1 MIRKT
6 FRSLSGIFSDVA
18 QRKANAARAR
28 QSGADPAA
36 EPSVDAYADS
46 CAQVAAAF
54 AADGYR
60 YAKSG
65 PHLTKKMGA
74 FSYRISF
81 QSSRHNIPGQHVSLA
96 VAANVG
102 SRELEAWRKSQPLA
116 RRRDDWL
123 AGGLIHL
130 LGTDLTYV
138 TWDVADAALRPA
150 VIADVAAFIRSVAL
164 PYFARFE
171 EPAKLIAELE
181 VADIPA
187 VDIGDAVECALCF
200 SGPESAKKILRRFA
214 AERPNLAGAIRQAE
228 KRIQEEGHT
237 KYFPTAYAD
246 QVAFLRSAYSLTE

>member
-1 MIRKT
+1 M
-6 FRSLSGIFSDVA
+6 
-18 QRKANAARAR
+18 
-28 QSGADPAA
+28 
-36 EPSVDAYADS
+36 
-46 CAQVAAAF
+46 
-54 AADGYR
+54 
-60 YAKSG
+60 
-65 PHLTKKMGA
+65 
-74 FSYRISF
+74 
-81 QSSRHNIPGQHVSLA
+81 
-96 VAANVG
+96 
-102 SRELEAWRKSQPLA
+102 
-116 RRRDDWL
+116 
-123 AGGLIHL
+123 

-237 KYFPTAYAD
+237 KYFLTAYAD